1 MKSDGSYRA
10 LLIIWISENLT
21 NDAEAVLEARLL
33 KCKRPADDSSD
44 GRQRQQREADD
55 RWNGADGHVRS
66 AVIHHHIRVEIITGK
81 IHRHRWVSHNHPATH
96 FTVHPLRNT
105 CVRSSHIIMTVAFLR
120 IQILHW
126 TQHSTKAVYCIYQ
139 ISNMKSIN
147 ITINGLD

>member
-1 MKSDGSYRA
+1 MD
-10 LLIIWISENLT
+10 LIEHFSLYEFSENLT

-55 RWNGADGHVRS
+55 RWNGTDGHVRS

-81 IHRHRWVSHNHPATH
+81 IHRHRWVSHNHPAAH

-126 TQHSTKAVYCIYQ
+126 TQHSTNTVYCVKVTK
-139 ISNMKSIN
+139 ISFTRSQTWNLLI
-147 ITINGLD
+147 LP